1 MSQEVEVNKNIIEMQ
16 YAVRGAIPKRAMEL
30 QKMGRQTI
38 ACNIGNPQALG
49 QKPISYYREVIGLL
63 EDPSRIKIERKIK
76 EIYKSNSEVFDGFK
90 EDDMLSDYVLNLAED
105 ILLNIDNNLG
115 AYSESKGFEFIR
127 KAIAT
132 FIDKRDHASE
142 TGIYADYENIFLTNG
157 ASVGAQSV
165 IESIISNPKDGIMIP
180 IPQYPLYS
188 ATIKRSGGEQ
198 VNYYLDEENGWT
210 INREILDASFKKATD
225 NGIIIKAIVVINP
238 GNPTGSVLG
247 IKSIEDILQ
256 FAEDNQLSII
266 ADEVY
271 QENLYG
277 EQFFSFASVAGK
289 RDIPIFSLHSI
300 SKGFVG
306 ECGHRG
312 GYLDV
317 RNAPIVK
324 NLKMPLTDLF
334 LKQSSINLCA
344 NTIGQ
349 ILTYL
354 MVTQPEKNSNEYER
368 FFKEKTIIL
377 TDLHEKALMIK
388 EAFKQMD
395 GLECFGSEAG
405 MYLFPRINKLPTGSN
420 CFDYCMNLLEE
431 TGICTVNGDGFGQKE
446 GTSHFR
452 IAFLPPKEL
461 LKEVLPKWV
470 KFHNRY
476 INS

>member
-1 MSQEVEVNKNIIEMQ
+1 MSQEVEVNKNVLEMQ
-16 YAVRGAIPKRAMEL
+16 YAVRGAIPQRATEL
-30 QKMGRQTI
+30 QKMGKQTI

-49 QKPISYYREVIGLL
+49 QKPISYYREVIGVI
-63 EDPSRIKIERKIK
+63 ENPSRIKIERKIK
-76 EIYKSNSEVFDGFK
+76 EIYKKNSELFDDFN
-90 EDDMLSDYVLNLAED
+90 EDDMLSDYVLNLAEN
-105 ILLNIDNNLG
+105 ILLNIDNKLG

-132 FIDKRDHASE
+132 FIDTRDHASE
-142 TGIYADYENIFLTNG
+142 TRIHADYENIFLTNG
-157 ASVGAQSV
+157 ASEGVKSV
-165 IESIISNPKDGIMIP
+165 IEAIISNPKDGIMIP

-188 ATIKRSGGEQ
+188 ATIKRCGGEQ
-198 VNYYLDEENGWT
+198 VNYYPDEENGWT
-210 INREILDASFKKATD
+210 INREILDKSYKKATD
-225 NGIIIKAIVVINP
+225 NGITIKAIVVINP
-238 GNPTGSVLG
+238 GNPTGSILDM
-247 IKSIEDILQ
+247 KSIEEILQ

-277 EQFFSFASVAGK
+277 EKFFSFAYVSGK

-300 SKGFVG
+300 SKGFIG

-324 NLKMPLTDLF
+324 NQKIPLTDLF
-334 LKQSSINLCA
+334 LKQSSINLCS

-354 MVTQPEKNSNEYER
+354 MVTPPEKNSSEYKR
-368 FFKEKTIIL
+368 FLKEKTIIL
-377 TDLHEKALMIK
+377 TDLHEKALMLK
-388 EAFKQMD
+388 EAFNHMD
-395 GLECFGSEAG
+395 GVECFGKLGG
-405 MYLFPRINKLPTGSN
+405 MYLFPRINKLPKGTN

-431 TGICTVNGDGFGQKE
+431 TGISTVNGAGFGQKE
-446 GTSHFR
+446 GTSHLR

-461 LKEVLPKWV
+461 LKEVLPKWI

>member
-16 YAVRGAIPKRAMEL
+16 YAVRGAIPQRATEL

-76 EIYKSNSEVFDGFK
+76 EVYKSHPDLFDSF
-90 EDDMLSDYVLNLAED
+90 EENDILSDYVLNLAED
-105 ILLNIDNNLG
+105 ILSSIGNKLG

-132 FIDKRDHASE
+132 FIDNRDNASE
-142 TGIYADYENIFLTNG
+142 TGIHADYENIFLTNG
-157 ASVGAQSV
+157 ASEGAKSV

-188 ATIKRSGGEQ
+188 ATIKRCGGEQ
-198 VNYYLDEENGWT
+198 VNYYPDEETGWT
-210 INREILDASFKKATD
+210 INREILDTSFKEATN
-225 NGIIIKAIVVINP
+225 NGITIKAIVVINP
-238 GNPTGSVLG
+238 GNPTGSILN
-247 IKSIEDILQ
+247 IKSIEEILQ

-277 EQFFSFASVAGK
+277 EKFFSFAYVAGK

-300 SKGFVG
+300 SKGFIG

-312 GYLDV
+312 GYLEV
-317 RNAPIVK
+317 KNAPIVK
-324 NLKMPLTDLF
+324 NSKIPLTDLF

-354 MVTQPEKNSNEYER
+354 MVTPPEKNSNEYER
-368 FFKEKTIIL
+368 FLKEKTIIL
-377 TDLHEKALMIK
+377 TNLHEKALMLK
-388 EAFKQMD
+388 EAFDQME
-395 GLECFGSEAG
+395 GVECFGKLGG
-405 MYLFPRINKLPTGSN
+405 MYLFPQINKLPKGRN

-431 TGICTVNGDGFGQKE
+431 TGICTVNGAGFGQKK
-446 GTSHFR
+446 GTSHLR

-461 LKEVLPKWV
+461 LKEVLPKWI

-476 INS
+476 VNS